1 MARAL
6 LEAGYSVR
14 ALVRESNGR
23 AHVVPERS
31 SGLEAVETVSGDL
44 LRAGEL
50 ARAMGG
56 CRYLVHCAAL
66 YSFAPRDRVQMQ
78 RVNVSGTASLLD
90 AAHVAGVERAVV
102 TSSSATVGPAHDGR
116 PATEADRA
124 SDDHHSAY
132 HRSKILQERAAHA
145 ARVPTV
151 LVLPTTPVGPG
162 DRRPTPTGRLV
173 LDFARGRVFARP
185 PGAGGLNLVAVEDV
199 AAAHVLA
206 LRRGRER
213 ERYLIGG
220 ENLTFDQLW
229 LVLSDVTGRPA
240 PRWTIPYAFAVALG
254 YADEMRSR
262 VMSAAP
268 AIPLEGLR
276 MSQDLMHVESSKA
289 VAELGYKPSCARDA
303 LARAVA
309 WYRAHGYVA

>member
-1 MARAL
+1 M
-6 LEAGYSVR
+6 Y
-14 ALVRESNGR
+14 
-23 AHVVPERS
+23 ERS
-31 SGLEAVETVSGDL
+31 SGLDGVETIPGDL
-44 LRAGEL
+44 LRAGDL
-50 ARAMGG
+50 ARAMDG

-66 YSFAPRDRVQMQ
+66 YSFAPRDRAHMQ
-78 RVNVSGTASLLD
+78 RVNVAGTASLLD

-132 HRSKILQERAAHA
+132 HGSKILQERAAHA

-220 ENLTFDQLW
+220 ENFTFDQLW
-229 LVLSDVTGRPA
+229 QVLGDVTGRAA
-240 PRWTIPYAFAVALG
+240 PRWTIPYGVAIALG
-254 YADEMRSR
+254 YADEMRCR
-262 VMSAAP
+262 MMNAAP

-276 MSQDLMHVESSKA
+276 MSQELMHVESAKA
-289 VAELGYKPSCARDA
+289 VAELGYQPSSARDA

-309 WYRAHGYVA
+309 WYRARGDLS